1 MYERSREAFIST
13 ISKSVI
19 INIFNYHLGANLLQI
34 NVKNEKFIVYYPS
47 DQTKEIERI

>member
-13 ISKSVI
+13 FSNSVI
-19 INIFNYHLGANLLQI
+19 INIFTCHLGANFLQI
-34 NVKNEKFIVYYPS
+34 NVKNEKFIVYCSS